1 MWFLVI
7 TVFLVLHPVVGIP
20 VDNSVEGEPE
30 IECGGS
36 SITVNF
42 NTQNAFQGHVYVKGL
57 FNEPGCRSDENG
69 RTVAGISLPFDSCN
83 VARTRS
89 LNPRGVFV
97 TTTVVITFHPRFV
110 TKVDRAYR
118 VQCFYMEADKTVSAK
133 IEVSDLTTA
142 FQSQLVPM
150 PICRYDVLDGGPT
163 GEPVSF
169 AQVGDQVYHKFTC
182 DTETVD
188 TFCMVVHSCSVDDG
202 NGDSVTIINDDGCAL
217 DRFVLNNLE
226 YPTDLMAGQEAHV
239 YKYADRSQ
247 LFYQCQITITI
258 KEPGEECSR
267 PQCEEPSGTIAAAGT
282 FSNNSRPNGVSQ
294 DSTQRTPPR
303 LRLLK
308 RLRRQD
314 SWKENA
320 AGTMDVRTELNALDL
335 LDETG
340 YTASLLNRPDI
351 VARRYRPG
359 ATSQD
364 ITPRRNI
371 VEEKDSMV
379 CMNKNYFNIGILML
393 FIIIVVA
400 TSISAL
406 LLLRSRKRL

>member
-1 MWFLVI
+1 
-7 TVFLVLHPVVGIP
+7 
-20 VDNSVEGEPE
+20 
-30 IECGGS
+30 
-36 SITVNF
+36 
-42 NTQNAFQGHVYVKGL
+42 
-57 FNEPGCRSDENG
+57 
-69 RTVAGISLPFDSCN
+69 
-83 VARTRS
+83 
-89 LNPRGVFV
+89 
-97 TTTVVITFHPRFV
+97 
-110 TKVDRAYR
+110 
-118 VQCFYMEADKTVSAK
+118 MEADKTVSAE
-133 IEVSDLTTA
+133 IAVSDLTTA

-188 TFCMVVHSCSVDDG
+188 TFCMVVHSCFVDDG

-267 PQCEEPSGTIAAAGT
+267 PQCEEPTGTIAAAGT
-282 FSNNSRPNGVSQ
+282 LSNTSGTGASPASTRRPTSVS
-294 DSTQRTPPR
+294 TPRPPAR

-335 LDETG
+335 LDEAG

-351 VARRYRPG
+351 VTRRNRLG
-359 ATSQD
+359 SSQE
-364 ITPRRNI
+364 IIPRRTMI
-371 VEEKDSMV
+371 EESDSLV
-379 CMNKNYFNIGILML
+379 CLNKVYFNLGIFVILL
-393 FIIIVVA
+393 IFFVA
-400 TSISAL
+400 TGISAL
-406 LLLRSRKRL
+406 LLLRSHRKL